1 MKTIYF
7 TALTI
12 ICLTVSSIVSAET
25 VLIAPPE
32 ITLPEVG
39 QKLMLDIKVEG
50 AKGLFGFE
58 FDLSYNPEF
67 LKFSSATEGDFLQS
81 AGQTFAVSPIIY
93 GSKPKDGGVGT
104 IRMGVSQLG
113 GKGVNGDGMLAQ
125 VEFEVIKEASA
136 PILLEFQKVSL
147 FDAQA
152 NKKSPEKMV
161 GSKILPRK
169 KVTPWDVNDDGQ
181 VDIGDLVLVGLHFGK
196 TIKEPVSPNPDV
208 NGDGVVDISDVVL
221 IGKHFGE
228 STKTPPAA
236 PVASTSTP

>member
-1 MKTIYF
+1 MTKTFVI

-12 ICLTVSSIVSAET
+12 ICLTVPSVVSAET
-25 VLIAPPE
+25 VSIDPPE
-32 ITLPEVG
+32 ITSPEVG

-67 LKFSSATEGDFLQS
+67 LKFVSAVEGDFLQS

-113 GKGVNGDGMLAQ
+113 GRGVNGDGVLAQ

-161 GSKILPRK
+161 GSKIMPRK

-181 VDIGDLVLVGLHFGK
+181 VDVGDLVLVGRHFGE
-196 TIKEPVSPNPDV
+196 TIKEPVSPNPDI
-208 NGDGVVDISDVVL
+208 NRDGIVDISDLAL
-221 IGKHFGE
+221 ISIHFGE
-228 STKTPPAA
+228 STEMPLKAQ
-236 PVASTSTP
+236 